1 MNTEHTAGLSD
12 NEHPSIKDISQDGI
26 LHVYL
31 NEYRKLKDEQITR
44 IVMRE
49 HLVYVTL
56 GVFGG
61 VSSYALHE
69 GQHYAFLVIPWVC
82 LILGWMYLMT
92 DEKVSALGKY
102 IRLELS
108 TKLEQLTGADTH
120 SLLGW
125 EVAHRD
131 DELRLIRKFSQL
143 IMDEITF
150 VISGVIALI
159 AFWQMQPT
167 FSLLFQ
173 IIWGSELGLLLALG
187 IWIIVTADLK
197 KGR

>member
-31 NEYRKLKDEQITR
+31 NEYRKLKDEQIAR

-108 TKLEQLTGADTH
+108 AKVEQLTSAGTP
-120 SLLGW
+120 SLFGW

-131 DELRLIRKFSQL
+131 DKHRLIRKFSQL

>member
-1 MNTEHTAGLSD
+1 MNTEHTAELSD

-31 NEYRKLKDEQITR
+31 NEYRKLKDEQIAR
-44 IVMRE
+44 IIMRE

-82 LILGWMYLMT
+82 LILGWMYLIT

-108 TKLEQLTGADTH
+108 EKLEILTGADTH

-131 DELRLIRKFSQL
+131 DKHRLIRKFSQL

-150 VISGVIALI
+150 VISGVIALV
-159 AFWQMQPT
+159 AFGKMQT
-167 FSLLFQ
+167 DFSPLHSTIWWGELVLL
-173 IIWGSELGLLLALG
+173 IGLG
-187 IWIIVTADLK
+187 IWIIVTADLQ